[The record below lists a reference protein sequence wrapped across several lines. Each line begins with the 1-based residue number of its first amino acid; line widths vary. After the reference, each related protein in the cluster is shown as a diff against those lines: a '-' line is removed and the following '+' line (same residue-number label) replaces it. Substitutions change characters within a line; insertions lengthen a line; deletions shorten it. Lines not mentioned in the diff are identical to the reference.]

1 MNDAEK
7 ARHCVVPFAL
17 SAIIRGIQKRR
28 CPCIDTHQLPLGLPV
43 RLAHGHQKIHSL
55 SDLLKVRGS
64 EGILMQMLQNT
75 ATFEE
80 TFERVLS
87 NRKANG
93 LSDKTLQTC
102 NNR

>member
-1 MNDAEK
+1 M
-7 ARHCVVPFAL
+7 
-17 SAIIRGIQKRR
+17 QKRHDIASCLLR
-28 CPCIDTHQLPLGLPV
+28 YLQLYEVFRSAVVLALTHQLPLGLPV

-64 EGILMQMLQNT
+64 KGILVQMLQNT

>member
-1 MNDAEK
+1 
-7 ARHCVVPFAL
+7 
-17 SAIIRGIQKRR
+17 
-28 CPCIDTHQLPLGLPV
+28 
-43 RLAHGHQKIHSL
+43 
-55 SDLLKVRGS
+55 
-64 EGILMQMLQNT
+64 MQMLQNA

-87 NRKANG
+87 NRKANS